1 MTIVFYSEYCTL
13 WDPMANAG
21 LSSCF
26 SETFMARHKEAI
38 HAIILGKTL
47 NKLLLASRTGDT
59 DPESLAGLCSC
70 NKQGSHTC

>member
-1 MTIVFYSEYCTL
+1 
-13 WDPMANAG
+13 MANAG

-59 DPESLAGLCSC
+59 DPGSLAGLCSC
-70 NKQGSHTC
+70 NI